1 MCGERPSRAGRSQ
14 NDRHPRTAREVLLV
28 SDAVLNHAE
37 QECELVGGDNH
48 RCLWNRGFRCVDA
61 SVDLHDFNAPPT
73 QWAAVPSTFHDFTY
87 VAFERSGHY
96 PFCVESELF
105 DMALLEWLAAP
116 RGTDP

>member
-1 MCGERPSRAGRSQ
+1 METIIGASGIVVSGALTHLLISTTSTPRRPDG
-14 NDRHPRTAREVLLV
+14 P
-28 SDAVLNHAE
+28 
-37 QECELVGGDNH
+37 
-48 RCLWNRGFRCVDA
+48 
-61 SVDLHDFNAPPT
+61 
-73 QWAAVPSTFHDFTY
+73 AVPSTFHDFTY

>member
-1 MCGERPSRAGRSQ
+1 M
-14 NDRHPRTAREVLLV
+14 LLV

-73 QWAAVPSTFHDFTY
+73 RWAAVPSTFHDFTY

-96 PFCVESELF
+96 LFCVESELF